1 MPWQSLS
8 FEVAAPDAEPL
19 SEALLEA
26 GAQSVSVE
34 DADAGTGREAPQFA
48 EPGKSP
54 RPWERN
60 RIVALFDQQAQPAEA
75 LAAAVATTG
84 CSAPRAF
91 RIEPLADRDWVRAVQ
106 DHFVPLRIAERLWV
120 VPSWCEPPEPDA
132 INLRIDPGLAFGTGS
147 HPSTRLALGWLAD
160 ALREIR
166 RAGEGR
172 VQRARVLD
180 YGCGSGILAIAALK
194 LGAGEAYGVDID
206 PQALATSA
214 ENAACNLA
222 TVRWCTPDEL
232 RDELPGV
239 RTDIVVANILARPL
253 IVLAPLLAE
262 RAADRIAL
270 SGILVHQAEEVLACY
285 RQWFEIA
292 VTDEEEG
299 WVLLSGRRR

>member
-1 MPWQSLS
+1 VAWQSLS
-8 FEVAAPDAEPL
+8 FEVAAPDAHPL

-26 GAQSVSVE
+26 GAQSVSID

-48 EPGKSP
+48 EPGESP
-54 RPWERN
+54 QPWERN
-60 RIVALFDQQAQPAEA
+60 RIIALFDHDAQPAEA
-75 LAAAVATTG
+75 LAAAVAATG
-84 CSAPRAF
+84 CSTPGTV

-147 HPSTRLALGWLAD
+147 HPSTRLALGWLAR
-160 ALREIR
+160 ALFEFRGANQA
-166 RAGEGR
+166 RAE
-172 VQRARVLD
+172 RARVLD
-180 YGCGSGILAIAALK
+180 YGCGSGILAIAASK
-194 LGAGEAYGVDID
+194 LGAGETYGVDID

-222 TVRWCTPDEL
+222 TVRWCPPGEL
-232 RDELPGV
+232 SGMRA
-239 RTDIVVANILARPL
+239 DIVVANILARPL

-262 RAADRIAL
+262 HAADRIAL
-270 SGILVHQAEEVLACY
+270 SGILVDQAEEVLDCY
-285 RQWFEIA
+285 REWFEIA
-292 VTDEEEG
+292 VAGEEEG